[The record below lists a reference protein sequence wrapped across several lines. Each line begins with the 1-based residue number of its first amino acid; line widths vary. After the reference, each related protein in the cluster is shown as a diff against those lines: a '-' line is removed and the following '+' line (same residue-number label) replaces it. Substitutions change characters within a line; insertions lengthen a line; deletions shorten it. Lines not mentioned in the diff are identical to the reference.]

1 MKLKMCSVAIALS
14 ALFAQPF
21 NRAYPIGVSRTN
33 RRIATLM
40 VHTSPLDQAGTGDAG
55 GMNIYVCEAAQNM
68 AAMGVEVDIFTRRT
82 NTEVADIVEVSPG
95 VRVIQLNVGPISG
108 VTKEQLPTFIPA
120 LAEEFKKAL
129 VATHYDVIHSH
140 YWISGKVAMPVAKEL
155 NIPLVHTMHT
165 MARVKNLNLAEGE
178 MPEPMIRVQGETQV
192 VAAADSLIA
201 NTDAEAASLVSLY
214 EACPDNVS
222 VVSPGVNLKVFTA
235 GAGKAAAREFVGLPR
250 DAHIIT
256 FVGRIQPH
264 KGPEVLIRAV
274 AEMVQH
280 SPHLRA
286 KLVTNIIGGA
296 SGANQSEVER
306 LKELTSWLGIDDVVR
321 FAPPVARQDLP
332 QWYRAADLICVP
344 SYSESF
350 GLVALEAQACGTPVV
365 ATAVGGLRTAVA
377 DGISGVL
384 VDGHDPRAWS
394 SVLARLIQ
402 EPQRRVL
409 LSMGAVEHAS
419 HFGWDATS
427 RGTLDIYDRVLSAR
441 SDAQK
446 NIG

>member
-1 MKLKMCSVAIALS
+1 MTS
-14 ALFAQPF
+14 
-21 NRAYPIGVSRTN
+21 

-68 AAMGVEVDIFTRRT
+68 AAMGVQVDIFTRRT
-82 NTEVADIVEVSPG
+82 NNEVADVVEVAPG
-95 VRVIQLNVGPISG
+95 VRVIQLNVGPVSG
-108 VTKEQLPTFIPA
+108 VTKELLPKLIPDLSAAFKEA
-120 LAEEFKKAL
+120 LL
-129 VATHYDVIHSH
+129 NTHYDIIHSH

-155 NIPLVHTMHT
+155 GIPLVHTMHT

-178 MPEPMIRVQGETQV
+178 VPEPMIRVQGETQV
-192 VAAADSLIA
+192 VAAADALVA

-214 EACPDNVS
+214 EACPDNVL
-222 VVSPGVNLKVFTA
+222 VVSPGVNLKVFTP
-235 GAGKAAAREFVGLPR
+235 GAGRAAAREVVGL
-250 DAHIIT
+250 DKDSHIIT

-264 KGPEVLIRAV
+264 KGPEVLIRSI
-274 AEMVQH
+274 AELVSH
-280 SPHLRA
+280 SPHLRT
-286 KLVTNIIGGA
+286 KLITNIIGGA

-306 LKELTSWLGIDDVVR
+306 LKELTTWLGIDDVVR
-321 FAPPVARQDLP
+321 FAPPVPREELP
-332 QWYRAADLICVP
+332 QWYRASDLVCVP

-394 SVLARLIQ
+394 SVLARLLQ

-409 LSMGAVEHAS
+409 LSMGAIEHAS

-441 SDAQK
+441 AEAKK